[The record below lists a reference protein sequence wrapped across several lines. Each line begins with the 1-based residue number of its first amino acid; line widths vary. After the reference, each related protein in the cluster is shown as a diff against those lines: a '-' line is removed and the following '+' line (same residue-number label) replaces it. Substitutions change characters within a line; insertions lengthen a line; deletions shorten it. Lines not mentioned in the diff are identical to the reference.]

1 MMRCGPGILSGAL
14 GSMIMKSLELWLVGF
29 GLRCAALLVCELTCF
44 AFVIPT
50 LFNLHS
56 DAADAAAALL
66 ALVAL
71 IAGFLSGVMLTREF
85 TALFLDKDHD

>member
-1 MMRCGPGILSGAL
+1 
-14 GSMIMKSLELWLVGF
+14 MKSLDLWLVGF
-29 GLRCAALLVCELTCF
+29 GLRCAGLLVCELACF

-56 DAADAAAALL
+56 DVADAAAALI

-71 IAGFLSGVMLTREF
+71 VAGFLSGMALTREF
-85 TALFLDKDHD
+85 TALVLDKDHD

>member
-1 MMRCGPGILSGAL
+1 
-14 GSMIMKSLELWLVGF
+14 MKSMDLWIVGF
-29 GLRCAALLVCELTCF
+29 GLRCAGLLVCELACF

-56 DAADAAAALL
+56 DPADAAAALI

-71 IAGFLSGVMLTREF
+71 VAGFLSVTALTREF
-85 TALFLDKDHD
+85 TLLLLAKDHD